1 VGFNCVDVNSSG
13 VQFIGGSV
21 FWSGSIYNVSI
32 YSSPFLSNGSTTL
45 TEKKLDGASAIYGI
59 DMNGNRGY
67 AVGSDGRYFISGD
80 GGANWTMRSIP
91 GYIET
96 LNAVQ
101 FKDDQNGFIAGE
113 KGLLL
118 VTQDGGLSWFK
129 EITNYTGEY
138 TSLAVKLD
146 GTVFA
151 VGEKGEIF
159 RKVF

>member
-1 VGFNCVDVNSSG
+1 
-13 VQFIGGSV
+13 
-21 FWSGSIYNVSI
+21 
-32 YSSPFLSNGSTTL
+32 
-45 TEKKLDGASAIYGI
+45 
-59 DMNGNRGY
+59 MNGNRGY